1 MWTLACDNWKFLS
14 HGEPLPG
21 LYCKPEACN
30 KMPSTYNYMLNVI
43 GIPKYKSDSKCIIC
57 HSCCSELHKESKA
70 CGKLAVIIR
79 EDRRSLDLLV
89 EICLL
94 WWRQVLSI
102 KVTLN
107 EWTENTLCLSLLPWY
122 AVEHVHVNTLC
133 PFLLPLHGVA
143 ITWLVMW
150 LLNSDQSEVCCKFS
164 SSDIHLGPIHMTL
177 VHWNYISRC
186 KVAVDWWDY
195 STCSFVVS
203 FI

>member
-1 MWTLACDNWKFLS
+1 
-14 HGEPLPG
+14 
-21 LYCKPEACN
+21 
-30 KMPSTYNYMLNVI
+30 MPSTYNYMLNVI